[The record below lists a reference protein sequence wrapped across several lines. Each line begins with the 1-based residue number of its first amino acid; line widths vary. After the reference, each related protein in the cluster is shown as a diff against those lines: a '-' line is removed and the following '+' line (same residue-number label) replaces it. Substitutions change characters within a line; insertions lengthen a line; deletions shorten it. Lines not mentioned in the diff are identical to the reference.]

1 MQRQNENE
9 VITHDNL
16 ITVAKESSDGQN
28 EYCFSKQIVF
38 IIVALFLILY

>member
-1 MQRQNENE
+1 MQRKNENE

-16 ITVAKESSDGQN
+16 IIVAKESSDEEN
-28 EYCFSKQIVF
+28 EYCFTKQIVF